1 MSLFN
6 VLNVASSGMSAQST
20 RLNVTASNLANAENV
35 AGTPED
41 VYKPRHPLFS
51 AVMRDAGAEQSAIGV
66 QVDEVVEDNAE
77 AKKVY
82 QPGNP
87 VADEQGFVYMANVN
101 AVEEMANMISASRSY
116 QMNVDVMNTAKDLLT
131 RTLRL
136 GE

>member
-35 AGTPED
+35 AGTPD
-41 VYKPRHPLFS
+41 AVYKPRHPLFS

-66 QVDEVVEDNAE
+66 KVEDIVEDAAE

-101 AVEEMANMISASRSY
+101 PVEEMANMISASRSY

>member
-6 VLNVASSGMSAQST
+6 VLNVAGSGMTAQQT
-20 RLNVTASNLANAENV
+20 RLNVTASNLANAENT
-35 AGTPED
+35 AATPEA
-41 VYKPRHPLFS
+41 VYQPRHPLFS
-51 AVMRDAGAEQSAIGV
+51 AMMNEATGGEDAVGVKVEGIVAAEG
-66 QVDEVVEDNAE
+66 D
-77 AKKVY
+77 AKKIY

-87 VADEQGFVYMANVN
+87 IADEQGYVYMTNVN

>member
-35 AGTPED
+35 AGTPD
-41 VYKPRHPLFS
+41 AVYKPRHPLFS
-51 AVMRDAGAEQSAIGV
+51 AVMRDAGAEQSAMGV
-66 QVDEVVEDNAE
+66 QVDDIVEDDAE
-77 AKKVY
+77 AKKLY

-87 VADEQGFVYMANVN
+87 VADEQGYVYMANVN